1 MIRRPP
7 GSTLLPYTTLF
18 RSMGFCLLNHA
29 AVAAEYARSRG
40 VERVAILDWDVH
52 HGNGTQDI
60 FYGDGQVL
68 YLSAHQSPF
77 YPGTGGGAVGGGGR
91 KSVVEGKRVNLGGR
105 RIFKKNR

>member
-29 AVAAEYARSRG
+29 AVAAEYARSCG

-77 YPGTGGGAVGGGGR
+77 YPGTGGAAGVGAGPGRGLGVYPAPPAGLGGGAYP
-91 KSVVEGKRVNLGGR
+91 
-105 RIFKKNR
+105 